1 MNAIS
6 GKDAP
11 VSRPATGVAL
21 KNLRAITAEFTDN
34 QWYCHL
40 ARQTVFFCAYSVEA
54 LDLDGA
60 KKLAANITRL
70 APHLLGGFIRT
81 DAKAAL
87 SGDILSQIVSVQETD
102 NLDQFPN
109 LWSMNGDEIF
119 DNNTL
124 PLFRVR
130 VATLKEGTNK
140 QGTDKKGRDEK
151 GRDEKGRRSVI
162 LVLACHSLLEGTD
175 ATNLSRSQTVERG
188 AVTAKPKSISGL
200 RKFGYRAMTAVLAP
214 LQLVA
219 ANLFANRKAD
229 ISHKSLVIERKQ
241 LRAAANNMG
250 VNQQALMF
258 SLATFAI
265 NNGGEG
271 FSKKA
276 ISTLYADLSK
286 SADFQTNDDFFS
298 FRMIDLKLPVHT
310 DFKTF
315 VRSVDDEIKKAEGGN
330 KSATQILLN
339 SMYGAHRWI
348 HSIFPF
354 LYTAQLFRFTA
365 GYNMTLSLVPPQRL
379 AGALTRG
386 MVEPVYNGTFHPGIN
401 SCVFTPGREYVTFS
415 FSLRAKHLD
424 TLEKIPELLQSLQ

>member
-1 MNAIS
+1 MNAAS
-6 GKDAP
+6 GKDTVIPIPTPGA
-11 VSRPATGVAL
+11 AL
-21 KNLRAITAEFTDN
+21 KNLRTITAEFTDN

-40 ARQTVFFCAYSVEA
+40 ARQTVFFSAYSVDA

-60 KKLAANITRL
+60 KRLATNITRL
-70 APHLLGGFIRT
+70 APHLLGGFIGD

-87 SGDILSQIVSVQETD
+87 SDDLLSQIVSVEKTD
-102 NLDQFPN
+102 DLDQFPN
-109 LWSMNGDEIF
+109 LWSMDGDEIF
-119 DNNTL
+119 DNHKL

-130 VATLKEGTNK
+130 VATLK
-140 QGTDKKGRDEK
+140 QGA
-151 GRDEKGRRSVI
+151 DEKGRRSVI

-175 ATNLSRSQTVERG
+175 ATNLSRSQNVARG
-188 AVTAKPKSISGL
+188 AVTAKPKAISGV
-200 RKFGYRAMTAVLAP
+200 RNFGYKAMTMVLAP

-229 ISHKSLVIERKQ
+229 ISHKSIVIERKQ

-250 VNQQALMF
+250 VSQQVLMF

-298 FRMIDLKLPVHT
+298 FRMIDLKLPVHA

-315 VRSVDDEIKKAEGGN
+315 VRSVDSEIKRAEGGN

-348 HSIFPF
+348 HSIFPYF
-354 LYTAQLFRFTA
+354 YTAQLFRFTA

-379 AGALTRG
+379 AGTLTRG

-424 TLEKIPELLQSLQ
+424 TLEKIPSLLQSLT